1 MLATTQAVPRDVVHL
16 TKHVATQPRT
26 FEETMFQME
35 DIGISAAH
43 DDLDDL
49 EVDHDYFNLFIP
61 TLLRPDTP
69 IGTAVRNSAHIV
81 SSAAAAATKKGSFN
95 SLRHE
100 YISIN
105 LDNQEFIVD
114 PSFKDHFV
122 VQNPTTRYAA
132 ILNLVPDTV
141 VVAPRRQLLRAVA
154 LLATELQ
161 RCFEARKVPLP
172 PWRRLSSL
180 MSKWVAASQVVVTTH
195 RAVAAMAALSDAPAP
210 AMPIMK
216 TSTKLPAGTHAVAHS
231 FPKASLFSPQ
241 SILESQG
248 RLETG
253 LRANSKTYVGFHTG
267 IEEDECFCCGSR
279 RRMLKRSTQQDMT
292 RVPHSAPA
300 A

>member
-1 MLATTQAVPRDVVHL
+1 MLADLSHL
-16 TKHVATQPRT
+16 PTRRTQPNIFISPLQLQRNAIYST
-26 FEETMFQME
+26 ISSRGCLHRLVDSFNR
-35 DIGISAAH
+35 IGYS
-43 DDLDDL
+43 
-49 EVDHDYFNLFIP
+49 
-61 TLLRPDTP
+61 
-69 IGTAVRNSAHIV
+69 SAHIV